1 MTESQKPEQPTGET
15 PQASHVP
22 QAPAAEPSSASQT
35 PANEAPSA
43 PQAPA
48 PGAPST
54 SHVSTP
60 ETLVPPTY
68 EPNRLTAAPGQTEP
82 PQNPND
88 FAEQRDLNSARTL
101 SLVAT
106 IGGPVSF
113 IIGGIAL
120 SSVALVCAIIAL
132 IKTKRV
138 LANPQ
143 SKFTTYARA
152 LRQTAIMGI
161 GISAVALALNVVGV
175 LMIMPQIMNALQ
187 TGDYS
192 SLLGNGAN
200 GTGAP
205 QAPSSGE
212 SAWG

>member
-1 MTESQKPEQPTGET
+1 M
-15 PQASHVP
+15 
-22 QAPAAEPSSASQT
+22 
-35 PANEAPSA
+35 
-43 PQAPA
+43 
-48 PGAPST
+48 
-54 SHVSTP
+54 
-60 ETLVPPTY
+60 PPTY

-143 SKFTTYARA
+143 SKFATYARA

-161 GISAVALALNVVGV
+161 GISAVALVLNVVGV
-175 LMIMPQIMNALQ
+175 IMIMPQVMDALQ

-200 GTGAP
+200 GTAAP